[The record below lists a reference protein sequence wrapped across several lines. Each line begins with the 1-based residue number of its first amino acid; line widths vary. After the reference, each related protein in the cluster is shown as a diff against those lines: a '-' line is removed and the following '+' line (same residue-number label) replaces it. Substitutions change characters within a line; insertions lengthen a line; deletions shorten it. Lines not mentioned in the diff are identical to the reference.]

1 MCYICPLP
9 CYRAGSTKWRLL
21 PPLLPRSLLMK
32 ITFLVSCPPH
42 TFRHTLLL
50 WLVLSLI
57 SHLFFFNWNLSWT
70 WHLCENEDFYLRMCA
85 CVYVCV
91 CVCVCV
97 CVKKRAIT
105 LPLALRIS
113 CHLISCRPI
122 SGQRVHVCL
131 TMVAMSILIL
141 NQDQIICHI
150 ADILHMYCIVI
161 YTVDMVGYSD
171 LTI

>member
-9 CYRAGSTKWRLL
+9 CYRADSTKWRLL

-57 SHLFFFNWNLSWT
+57 SHLFFFLTGTSRELGIYVKMRT
-70 WHLCENEDFYLRMCA
+70 FICG
-85 CVYVCV
+85 CVH
-91 CVCVCV
+91 VCVCV

-131 TMVAMSILIL
+131 TMVALSILIL

-161 YTVDMVGYSD
+161 YTVDRVGYSD
-171 LTI
+171 LTL